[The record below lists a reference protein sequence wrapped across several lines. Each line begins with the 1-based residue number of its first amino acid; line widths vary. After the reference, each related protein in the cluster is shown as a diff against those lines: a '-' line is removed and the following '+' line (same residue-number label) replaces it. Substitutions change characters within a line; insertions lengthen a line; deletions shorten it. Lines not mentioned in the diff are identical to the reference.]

1 MQPCGLCNRA
11 PLIPVL
17 HSVRRMFL
25 IIWALVGK
33 LFSEG
38 LACGRGRRFF
48 ALDLR
53 ECCGHRASQDFRK
66 MNLKA
71 DCLLWQNN
79 SYEFAFL
86 KSTGNKAC
94 VYRMLQL
101 YLQCGLDSHL
111 SDSCYPTP
119 LPPIALLYPE
129 QHGCKEKHE
138 AGCLPVLVAINW
150 LQIICGETDQKLMI
164 TGHSLRTFSFSQ
176 SRATVEF

>member
-1 MQPCGLCNRA
+1 M
-11 PLIPVL
+11 
-17 HSVRRMFL
+17 
-25 IIWALVGK
+25 GK

-101 YLQCGLDSHL
+101 YLQSVLDSHL
-111 SDSCYPTP
+111 TDSHYLHPYLQLLSSIP
-119 LPPIALLYPE
+119 SSMAAKRNMNEESRLSWLPSV
-129 QHGCKEKHE
+129 K
-138 AGCLPVLVAINW
+138 
-150 LQIICGETDQKLMI
+150 
-164 TGHSLRTFSFSQ
+164 
-176 SRATVEF
+176 